1 MQFAL
6 VMIVCASIQ
15 YYAGKSLVCREN
27 PGGLAWSQT
36 LTGALLSLHDV
47 RPWWLSLL
55 NDGVV
60 HSPDSVGLFCIEYFD
75 F

>member
-15 YYAGKSLVCREN
+15 YYAGKSLVCQEN

-47 RPWWLSLL
+47 RPW
-55 NDGVV
+55 
-60 HSPDSVGLFCIEYFD
+60 
-75 F
+75 